1 MLVFPVMAIYV
12 LSVLYLMF
20 RKDVITLE
28 PRKLDRNAD
37 REDLA
42 DIPYSA
48 TEMSF
53 VNSSVI

>member
-1 MLVFPVMAIYV
+1 MFPVMAIYV